1 LRQLS
6 FWVSIKFVAIE
17 DISVEASQNLKKK
30 FLRKSDFIY
39 LGVGESLTFV
49 NFEEDKE
56 ERKPED
62 DIFEENLERKSW
74 ENLNRRF

>member
-6 FWVSIKFVAIE
+6 FLVSIKFVAIK

>member
-1 LRQLS
+1 
-6 FWVSIKFVAIE
+6 
-17 DISVEASQNLKKK
+17 
-30 FLRKSDFIY
+30 LRKSDFIY

>member
-1 LRQLS
+1 MRQLS
-6 FWVSIKFVAIE
+6 FWVFIKFVAIE

-74 ENLNRRF
+74 ENLYRRF